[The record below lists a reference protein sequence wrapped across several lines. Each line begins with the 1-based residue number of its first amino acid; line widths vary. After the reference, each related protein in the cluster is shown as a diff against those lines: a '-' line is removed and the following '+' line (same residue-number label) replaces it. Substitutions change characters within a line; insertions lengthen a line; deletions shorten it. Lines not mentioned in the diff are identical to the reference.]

1 MRVRDTAWTD
11 YQISKARVKELLQ
24 YCRETKD
31 LSLVEKAIRE
41 TNPGISEV
49 LRMSLIKGLS
59 YDKIMMSKTYIPM
72 GMKDFYGYRRKALA
86 TLNRLLLEGQEV

>member
-1 MRVRDTAWTD
+1 MRVRDTAWID
-11 YQISKARVKELLQ
+11 YQISRARVKELLQ

-41 TNPGISEV
+41 TNPSISEL
-49 LRMSLIKGLS
+49 LRMNLVQRLS
-59 YDKIMMSKTYIPM
+59 YDKIMIKAYIPI
-72 GMKDFYGYRRKALA
+72 GEKDFYGYRRKALA